1 MILKVEP
8 YLFLFLIFLFLCL
21 LFYCFVFSVY
31 FPWVFSVS
39 GCLDVDVEAPGS
51 FRATGFVD
59 LQGFFLRLSE
69 GLSVMYLLEAELE
82 GSGSDADWLTDCGS
96 ETEHT
101 VSALTLHFLCGERG
115 GPPWGLPAQPQAF
128 FYPDRQPTL
137 SPRPPLFSSLLSKNQ
152 GYVSHWK
159 RVPEPAASTQTQ
171 LLSCMII
178 RSSRENGR
186 PSFFFFFLLEP
197 RFPPN
202 PTPSDKD
209 LFGHLLRAQQRL
221 A

>member
-82 GSGSDADWLTDCGS
+82 GSGSDADWLTA
-96 ETEHT
+96 
-101 VSALTLHFLCGERG
+101 ALRLNILC
-115 GPPWGLPAQPQAF
+115 
-128 FYPDRQPTL
+128 
-137 SPRPPLFSSLLSKNQ
+137 LL
-152 GYVSHWK
+152 
-159 RVPEPAASTQTQ
+159 
-171 LLSCMII
+171 
-178 RSSRENGR
+178 
-186 PSFFFFFLLEP
+186 
-197 RFPPN
+197 
-202 PTPSDKD
+202 
-209 LFGHLLRAQQRL
+209 
-221 A
+221 

>member
-1 MILKVEP
+1 MNVNFYSFFFYPKFSLHSVVFMILKVEP

-82 GSGSDADWLTDCGS
+82 GSGSDAG
-96 ETEHT
+96 
-101 VSALTLHFLCGERG
+101 
-115 GPPWGLPAQPQAF
+115 
-128 FYPDRQPTL
+128 
-137 SPRPPLFSSLLSKNQ
+137 
-152 GYVSHWK
+152 
-159 RVPEPAASTQTQ
+159 
-171 LLSCMII
+171 
-178 RSSRENGR
+178 
-186 PSFFFFFLLEP
+186 
-197 RFPPN
+197 
-202 PTPSDKD
+202 
-209 LFGHLLRAQQRL
+209 
-221 A
+221 